1 MITNKSSRGSTS
13 YYRLQA
19 LKRMHLYNKR
29 PEFKELIPDRKNYG
43 IFLGDIYGVG
53 AIYENGILE
62 RDCSDSFK
70 DEQIK
75 QLLKY
80 KMLGYKDIYLFE
92 DGYGIVL
99 GKDSPYKMPL
109 KGIDYLYANL
119 VSYNIGTDTSVKGL
133 CGSRFGIHGG
143 TLTITECL
151 DIKDVEQQRLNIDGA
166 NNIFVDMCHNLW
178 LNCVNLDDCTTEMSD
193 TGLLHLGIKNS
204 NHINLTMTRCEK
216 VSLYV
221 ENTKG
226 KITIRNSSVFITFNE
241 PTETKLDNIKIDIAG
256 NISKSSRVRLMSPT
270 KIKVT
275 IVDRTPASEHFSG
288 SASELIKKLM
298 ENNNEI
304 QC

>member
-1 MITNKSSRGSTS
+1 MILNKSSYGSRS
-13 YYRLQA
+13 YCRLQA

-29 PEFKELIPDRKNYG
+29 PEFKELIPNRRNYG
-43 IFLGDIYGVG
+43 AFLGDIYGIG
-53 AIYENGILE
+53 SIYENGILE
-62 RDCSDSFK
+62 RDCSDSFQ

-99 GKDSPYKMPL
+99 GKDSPQRMPL

-133 CGSRFGIHGG
+133 CGSRFWINNK

-166 NNIFVDMCHNLW
+166 NYIFVDMCHNLW
-178 LNCVNLDDCTTEMSD
+178 LNCVNLDDCIAEMSD
-193 TGLLHLGIKNS
+193 TSLLHLGIKNS
-204 NHINLTMTRCEK
+204 NCINLTMTRCEE

-241 PTETKLDNIKIDIAG
+241 PTEANLDNIKIDIA
-256 NISKSSRVRLMSPT
+256 KSSRVRLMSPT
-270 KIKVT
+270 KIKIT
-275 IVDRTPASEHFSG
+275 IVDRTPAYEHFSG

>member
-1 MITNKSSRGSTS
+1 MILNKSSCGLRS
-13 YYRLQA
+13 YYRLKA

-43 IFLGDIYGVG
+43 TLLGDIYGVG
-53 AIYENGILE
+53 SIYENGILE
-62 RDCSDSFK
+62 RDCSESFK

-80 KMLGYKDIYLFE
+80 KMLGYKDIYLFD

-99 GKDSPYKMPL
+99 GKDSPQRMPL

-119 VSYNIGTDTSVKGL
+119 VSYNIDTDTSVKGL
-133 CGSRFGIHGG
+133 CGSRFWINNR
-143 TLTITECL
+143 TLTITEYL

-166 NNIFVDMCHNLW
+166 NTISVAMCHNLW
-178 LNCVNLDDCTTEMSD
+178 LNCINLDDCTAVISNTN
-193 TGLLHLGIKNS
+193 LLHLGINNS
-204 NHINLTMTRCEK
+204 NYIDLTINRCEK

-226 KITIRNSSVFITFNE
+226 RIRVDCSSVFITFNDTSKLDDLTIE
-241 PTETKLDNIKIDIAG
+241 IVSGISKKSNVRLVSPTEINITRA
-256 NISKSSRVRLMSPT
+256 
-270 KIKVT
+270 
-275 IVDRTPASEHFSG
+275 DRTVRTQAFFG

>member
-1 MITNKSSRGSTS
+1 MILNKSSCESRSH
-13 YYRLQA
+13 YRLQA

-29 PEFKELIPDRKNYG
+29 PEFKELIPDRRNYG

-53 AIYENGILE
+53 SIYENGIIE
-62 RDCSDSFK
+62 RDCRDLFK

-92 DGYGIVL
+92 DGYGLVL
-99 GKDSPYKMPL
+99 GKDSPQRMPL

-133 CGSRFGIHGG
+133 CGSRFWINNK
-143 TLTITECL
+143 TLTITEYL

-166 NNIFVDMCHNLW
+166 NTISVAMCHNMW
-178 LNCVNLDDCTTEMSD
+178 LNCINLDNCTSVMSD
-193 TGLLHLGIKNS
+193 TSLLHLGIKNS
-204 NHINLTMTRCEK
+204 NYIDLTMNRCEE

-226 KITIRNSSVFITFNE
+226 KITISNSSVFITFND
-241 PTETKLDNIKIDIAG
+241 PTEAKLDNIKID
-256 NISKSSRVRLMSPT
+256 ISKSSRVRLMSPT
-270 KIKVT
+270 KIKIT
-275 IVDRTPASEHFSG
+275 IVNRKYASENFSG

>member
-1 MITNKSSRGSTS
+1 MILNKSSCESRSH
-13 YYRLQA
+13 YRLQA

-29 PEFKELIPDRKNYG
+29 PEFKELIPDRRNYG

-53 AIYENGILE
+53 SIYENGIIE
-62 RDCSDSFK
+62 RDCGDLFK

-92 DGYGIVL
+92 DGYGLVL
-99 GKDSPYKMPL
+99 GKDSPQRMPL

-133 CGSRFGIHGG
+133 CGSRFWINNK
-143 TLTITECL
+143 TLTITEYL

-166 NNIFVDMCHNLW
+166 NTISVAMCHNMW
-178 LNCVNLDDCTTEMSD
+178 LNCINLDNCTSVMSD
-193 TGLLHLGIKNS
+193 TSLLHLGIKNS
-204 NHINLTMTRCEK
+204 NYIDLTMNRCEE

-226 KITIRNSSVFITFNE
+226 KITISNSSVFITFND
-241 PTETKLDNIKIDIAG
+241 PTEAKLDNIKID
-256 NISKSSRVRLMSPT
+256 ISKSSRVRLMSPT
-270 KIKVT
+270 KIKIT
-275 IVDRTPASEHFSG
+275 IVNRKSASENFSG

>member
-1 MITNKSSRGSTS
+1 MILNKSSCESRSH
-13 YYRLQA
+13 YRLQA

-29 PEFKELIPDRKNYG
+29 PEFKELIPDRRNYG

-53 AIYENGILE
+53 SIYENGIIE
-62 RDCSDSFK
+62 RDCRDLFK

-92 DGYGIVL
+92 DGYGLVL
-99 GKDSPYKMPL
+99 GKDSPQRMPL

-133 CGSRFGIHGG
+133 CGSRFWINNK
-143 TLTITECL
+143 TLTITEYL

-166 NNIFVDMCHNLW
+166 NTISVAMCHNMW
-178 LNCVNLDDCTTEMSD
+178 LNCINLDNCTSVMSD
-193 TGLLHLGIKNS
+193 TSLLHLGIKNS
-204 NHINLTMTRCEK
+204 NYIDLTINRCEK

-226 KITIRNSSVFITFNE
+226 RIRVDCSSVFVTFNDTSKLDDLTIE
-241 PTETKLDNIKIDIAG
+241 IVSGISKKSNVRLVSPTEIKITRA
-256 NISKSSRVRLMSPT
+256 
-270 KIKVT
+270 
-275 IVDRTPASEHFSG
+275 DRTVRTQAFFG

>member
-1 MITNKSSRGSTS
+1 MIMNKSSCESRS

-29 PEFKELIPDRKNYG
+29 PEFKELIPDRENYG
-43 IFLGDIYGVG
+43 IFLGDIYGIGSVYDN
-53 AIYENGILE
+53 AILE
-62 RDCSDSFK
+62 CDCSDSFK

-99 GKDSPYKMPL
+99 GKDSPQRMHL

-119 VSYNIGTDTSVKGL
+119 VSYNIDTDTSVKGL
-133 CGSRFGIHGG
+133 CGSRFWINSK

-166 NNIFVDMCHNLW
+166 NTISLAMCYNMW
-178 LNCVNLDDCTTEMSD
+178 LNCINLDDCTAVISNTN
-193 TGLLHLGIKNS
+193 LLHLGIKNS
-204 NHINLTMTRCEK
+204 NYINLTFNRCEE
-216 VSLYV
+216 VSLYL

-226 KITIRNSSVFITFNE
+226 KITISNSSVFITFND
-241 PTETKLDNIKIDIAG
+241 PTEANLDNIKIDIAKG
-256 NISKSSRVRLMSPT
+256 SRVRLMSPT
-270 KIKVT
+270 KIKIT
-275 IVDRTPASEHFSG
+275 IVDRKSTSEPFSG
-288 SASELIKKLM
+288 FASELIKKLM

>member
-1 MITNKSSRGSTS
+1 MILNKSSYGSRS
-13 YYRLQA
+13 FCRLQA

-29 PEFKELIPDRKNYG
+29 SEFKKLIPDRRNYG

-53 AIYENGILE
+53 SIYENGIIE
-62 RDCSDSFK
+62 RDCSYSFK

-92 DGYGIVL
+92 DGYGLVL
-99 GKDSPYKMPL
+99 GKDSPQKMPL

-119 VSYNIGTDTSVKGL
+119 VSYHIGTDTSVKGL
-133 CGSRFGIHGG
+133 CGSRFWINNK
-143 TLTITECL
+143 TITITEYL

-166 NNIFVDMCHNLW
+166 NTISVAMCHNLW
-178 LNCVNLDDCTTEMSD
+178 LNCINLDDCTSVMSD
-193 TGLLHLGIKNS
+193 TSLLHLGINNS
-204 NHINLTMTRCEK
+204 NYINLTMNRCEE

-226 KITIRNSSVFITFNE
+226 KITISNSSVFITFND
-241 PTETKLDNIKIDIAG
+241 PTEAKLDNIKIDI
-256 NISKSSRVRLMSPT
+256 SKGSRVRLMSPT
-270 KIKVT
+270 KIKITTVN
-275 IVDRTPASEHFSG
+275 RKSASEHFSG
-288 SASELIKKLM
+288 FASELIKKLM

>member
-1 MITNKSSRGSTS
+1 MILNKSSYGSRS
-13 YYRLQA
+13 YCRLQA

-29 PEFKELIPDRKNYG
+29 PEFKELIPNRRNYG
-43 IFLGDIYGVG
+43 AFLGDIYGIG
-53 AIYENGILE
+53 SIYENGILE
-62 RDCSDSFK
+62 RDCSDSFQ

-99 GKDSPYKMPL
+99 GKDSPQRMPL

-133 CGSRFGIHGG
+133 CGSRFWINNK

-166 NNIFVDMCHNLW
+166 NYIFVDMCHNLW
-178 LNCVNLDDCTTEMSD
+178 LNCVNLDDCIAEMSD
-193 TGLLHLGIKNS
+193 TSLLHLGIKNS
-204 NHINLTMTRCEK
+204 NCINLTMTRCEE

-241 PTETKLDNIKIDIAG
+241 PTEANLDNIKIDIA
-256 NISKSSRVRLMSPT
+256 KSSRVRLMSPT

>member
-1 MITNKSSRGSTS
+1 MILNKSSCGLRS

-29 PEFKELIPDRKNYG
+29 PEFKELISGHKDYG

-53 AIYENGILE
+53 SIYENGILE
-62 RDCSDSFK
+62 CDCRDSFK

-80 KMLGYKDIYLFE
+80 RMLGYKDIYLFE

-133 CGSRFGIHGG
+133 GGSRFWFNGG
-143 TLTITECL
+143 TITITECL

-166 NNIFVDMCHNLW
+166 NNISANMCYNMW
-178 LNCVNLDDCTTEMSD
+178 LNCINLDDCTAVVSNTN
-193 TGLLHLGIKNS
+193 LLHLGIKNS
-204 NHINLTMTRCEK
+204 NYIDLTINRCEK

-226 KITIRNSSVFITFNE
+226 RIRVDCSSVFITFNDTSKLDDLTIE
-241 PTETKLDNIKIDIAG
+241 IVSGISKKSNVRLVSPTEIKITRA
-256 NISKSSRVRLMSPT
+256 
-270 KIKVT
+270 
-275 IVDRTPASEHFSG
+275 DRTGRTQAFFG